1 MKSLY
6 LVSGS
11 RLAGNSK
18 MVFQFKVAYVGGKG
32 AGNKTK
38 GRLCKSL
45 SDQRVWS
52 GEYVLHMCLVIMEHQ
67 LTTISC
73 VLDHFSMVLVTHG

>member
-1 MKSLY
+1 MKLNNGIPIQSQRILR
-6 LVSGS
+6 G
-11 RLAGNSK
+11 R
-18 MVFQFKVAYVGGKG
+18 GKG
-32 AGNKTK
+32 AGKKTK
-38 GRLCKSL
+38 RRLYKSL
-45 SDQRVWS
+45 SDQQVWS

>member
-11 RLAGNSK
+11 RLAGKSK
-18 MVFQFKVAYVGGKG
+18 MVFQFKVIAYLGEKG

-38 GRLCKSL
+38 GRLYKSL
-45 SDQRVWS
+45 SDQLVWY
-52 GEYVLHMCLVIMEHQ
+52 GEHVLHMCLVIMEDQ
-67 LTTISC
+67 STTIFC
-73 VLDHFSMVLVTHG
+73 V